1 MAKQSPTKLAYFEDM
16 YVLQSTAIFL
26 SFEQVDGR
34 LAMILDS
41 TIFHPQGGGQ
51 PADKGV
57 IFCSG
62 FTFVVEDVR
71 SNNGVV
77 FHFGYI
83 DNSQANCESNL
94 KERQEV
100 TLQVDAQRRDLNSRI
115 HSAGHLLDICMHNVG
130 LSHLKPGK
138 GYHFP
143 DGPFVEYVGVISPDQ
158 LQIKQKELEEE
169 AISLISIGGKVSAS
183 VLPYDEAVRW
193 CNGDLPSYI
202 LKGSTPRIVR
212 LGNNA
217 GCPCGGTHVADIS
230 DIKNFKVM
238 GLQQQT
244 IGNRRGR
251 DNNMEEAGLEL
262 QQQARRLEG
271 LGATTASRM
280 WERKEIS
287 EVNHQLGAR

>member
-230 DIKNFKVM
+230 DIKNFKITQIRSKK
-238 GLQQQT
+238 G
-244 IGNRRGR
+244 
-251 DNNMEEAGLEL
+251 
-262 QQQARRLEG
+262 
-271 LGATTASRM
+271 TTKVSYS
-280 WERKEIS
+280 I
-287 EVNHQLGAR
+287 NP